1 MAHRS
6 SQEAGSVHGGVDPRV
21 GADRPRTAGMHRRL
35 ERDASLR
42 DGGAQRAARATT
54 RAALSVCKS
63 HGGEP
68 VKQDVVLVASE
79 DAETRRELAE
89 RLDWDDVPF
98 HLASTAP
105 EALDALA
112 SLSAGTRLFVIL
124 DFERRSRA
132 RVMDALRARVDL
144 NVQLLLLHDAQE
156 DGLSDEKVV
165 EHVRR
170 PAVPGYLYS
179 LVERHGAVA

>member
-1 MAHRS
+1 
-6 SQEAGSVHGGVDPRV
+6 
-21 GADRPRTAGMHRRL
+21 
-35 ERDASLR
+35 
-42 DGGAQRAARATT
+42 
-54 RAALSVCKS
+54 
-63 HGGEP
+63 

-98 HLASTAP
+98 HLASSAQ
-105 EALDALA
+105 EALETIRVLPAR
-112 SLSAGTRLFVIL
+112 TRLLVVL
-124 DFERRSRA
+124 DFARRRRA
-132 RVMDALRARVDL
+132 RVMDALRARGDL
-144 NVQLLLLHDAQE
+144 EVQLLLLHDAQE

-179 LVERHGAVA
+179 LVERHGAVAV